1 MGEIRI
7 FSIKYYFFRS
17 KGGVLCILQE
27 VQSKLKM
34 LENLLSGITL
44 QSETIPNWL
53 VIAMGIGTV
62 FVGLIC
68 IIIICKIMSLFF
80 VKRSKSDTV
89 VPATPVAAAPA
100 KETVIENRQE
110 IIAAVAAV
118 AAEELGTDISAIRI
132 HSFKKI

>member
-1 MGEIRI
+1 M
-7 FSIKYYFFRS
+7 
-17 KGGVLCILQE
+17 
-27 VQSKLKM
+27 KM

-44 QSETIPNWL
+44 QPEAIPNWL